1 MTSGVEWA
9 GLALSLAKGV
19 EQLSGFLVTSY
30 HDVKNYGIDLETT
43 RLALALEAEN
53 FAAIKSILFGRQVGN
68 ATSSGVFGD
77 FDTDTQLAI
86 VNVLRRFKESL
97 EYQYQL
103 VNGKYETEAPGFG
116 SMTDPAIPFGSYHSA
131 SLFRRLRWSFK
142 DKPRLEK
149 IVQELQGWNE
159 RLQRILQVKLIQG
172 DYAAPNASRGRLS
185 TALNKVLGAGLIGS
199 AQSLGLSDDIEL
211 ARITTAPTAAVEKPS
226 DQPLEIESFAA
237 YENVSAIVQ
246 SRTRRLIRVRGQN
259 ILLEYKDFEA
269 DEAGNPPAR
278 SRDKIHQL
286 SKILHHNKPSRYRTL
301 QCQGYYAHNGRFT
314 MLFPIPSDLNP
325 RYTTL
330 GWLLQNSKVPGLE
343 GRFALARKLCAA
355 MAQLH
360 AVHWVHK
367 SFNSEN
373 ILFFSRGLQPT
384 SAESIENLYL
394 SGWDYSRSET
404 GLSSQC
410 IDTQDIQYNVYRHP
424 QQWGHPTT
432 RFNRTHDMYS
442 LGVILLEIGRWKSA
456 LSFHSSKFRHIE
468 IGSAVRSHLI
478 SCAKDQKLRSSM
490 GKRYQAIVLK
500 CLEGNLEDNAAILG
514 PVANFYTTSLAD
526 STSITLHNEILETL
540 DEIVCH
546 L

>member
-1 MTSGVEWA
+1 MTAGVEWA

-30 HDVKNYGIDLETT
+30 HDVKNYGIDLETN

-53 FAAIKSILFGRQVGN
+53 FAAIKSILFGRQAGN
-68 ATSSGVFGD
+68 STSGVFSD

-103 VNGKYETEAPGFG
+103 VNDKYDADSPNLG
-116 SMTDPAIPFGSYHSA
+116 SITDPTVPFGSYHTA
-131 SLFRRLRWSFK
+131 SLFRRFRWSFK

-149 IVQELQGWNE
+149 VVQELQCWNE
-159 RLQRILQVKLIQG
+159 RLQRLLQAKLIQV
-172 DYAAPNASRGRLS
+172 DHAAPNASSRQPS
-185 TALNKVLGAGLIGS
+185 TAVNKVLGAGLIGS
-199 AQSLGLSDDIEL
+199 AQTLGLADDIAL
-211 ARITTAPTAAVEKPS
+211 ARITTAPTIELEE
-226 DQPLEIESFAA
+226 PLEKEDFAA
-237 YENVSAIVQ
+237 YEKASTIVQ
-246 SRTRRLIRVRGQN
+246 SRTRRLITVKGQN
-259 ILLEYKDFEA
+259 ILLEYKAFEA
-269 DEAGNPPAR
+269 DEVGNPPDP
-278 SRDKIHQL
+278 SRDKIFQL

-301 QCQGYYAHNGRFT
+301 QCQGFYAHNGRFT
-314 MLFPIPSDLNP
+314 LLFPIPSELNP

-330 GWLLQNSKVPGLE
+330 SWLLQNSKVPGLE

-373 ILFFSRGLQPT
+373 ILFFSQGSQPT
-384 SAESIENLYL
+384 SVDSVEDLYL
-394 SGWDYSRSET
+394 SGWDYSRSES
-404 GLSSQC
+404 GLSSQFV
-410 IDTQDIQYNVYRHP
+410 DAQDIENNVYRHP
-424 QQWGHPTT
+424 EQWGHPTT
-432 RFNRTHDMYS
+432 RFNRMHDMYS
-442 LGVILLEIGRWKSA
+442 LGVVLLEIGRWKPA
-456 LSFHSSKFRHIE
+456 LSFHSSKFKHIE
-468 IGSAVRSHLI
+468 FGSAVRSHLI
-478 SCAKDQKLRSSM
+478 KCANDQKLRSSM

-500 CLEGNLEDNAAILG
+500 CLEGTSGHNEATLQPTKNS
-514 PVANFYTTSLAD
+514 VATTFVD
-526 STSITLHNEILETL
+526 STSIALQNDILETL